1 MHTTIKLLASL
12 LITATVVSC
21 GTGSQNHS
29 ADVKDPLANCPVVG
43 QYVQVG
49 NDKVMS
55 CDQKLLTDTVR
66 LPLSFFTE
74 EMDIIRLDNRDEAL
88 IGNRH
93 NRFGKLSTDTYRIS
107 S

>member
-1 MHTTIKLLASL
+1 MNTTTKLLGSL

-55 CDQKLLTDTVR
+55 CDQKLLTDTV
-66 LPLSFFTE
+66 PFGCS
-74 EMDIIRLDNRDEAL
+74 
-88 IGNRH
+88 GN
-93 NRFGKLSTDTYRIS
+93 KIQATILLYLIS
-107 S
+107 SG